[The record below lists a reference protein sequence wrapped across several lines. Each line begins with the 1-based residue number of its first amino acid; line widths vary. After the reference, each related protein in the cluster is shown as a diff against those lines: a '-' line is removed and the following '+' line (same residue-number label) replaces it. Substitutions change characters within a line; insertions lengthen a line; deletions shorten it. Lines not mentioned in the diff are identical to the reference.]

1 MINKKKIAVLGGTGN
16 LGYALAWRWARA
28 GHEVT
33 VGSRVEEKAQ
43 NAAAELNK
51 KPGGESIKGADNLAA
66 TKQAEVV
73 VLTVPFAAHKATLE
87 SIKPGLSGQ
96 VFIDTTVPLMPPKV
110 AVVQLPE
117 EGSAAALTR
126 NILGDRARVTAA
138 FHNVAANLLEQDVE
152 IDCDILVTGD
162 NLETRKQVMQL
173 VEDSGCRAINAGKL
187 ANAAAAEA
195 LTSLLI
201 HINKTY
207 KTSHS
212 GIRITGIDGNLGGNF
227 PNFPNILSADDA
239 D

>member
-1 MINKKKIAVLGGTGN
+1 MFNKKKIAILGGTGN
-16 LGYALAWRWARA
+16 LGYGLAWRWARA

-33 VGSRVEEKAQ
+33 IGSRSREKAL

-51 KPGGESIKGADNLAA
+51 KPGAGSIQGADNLTA
-66 TKQAEVV
+66 TKWAEIV
-73 VLTVPFAAHKATLE
+73 VLTVPFAAHQATLD

-96 VFIDTTVPLMPPKV
+96 ILIDTTVPLVPPKV

-117 EGSAAALTR
+117 QGSAAVITR
-126 NILGDRARVTAA
+126 AMLGDRARVTAA
-138 FHNVAANLLEQDVE
+138 YHNVAANLLEQDVD

-162 NLETRKQVMQL
+162 DLQTRREVMQL

-212 GIRITGIDGNLGGNF
+212 GIRITGIEKTD
-227 PNFPNILSADDA
+227 
-239 D
+239 

>member
-16 LGYALAWRWARA
+16 LGYGLAWRWARA
-28 GHEVT
+28 GHDVT
-33 VGSRVEEKAQ
+33 IGSRVKEKAL
-43 NAAAELNK
+43 NAAAELNERL
-51 KPGGESIKGADNLAA
+51 GDGSLNGADNLSA
-66 TKQAEVV
+66 TKQAEIV
-73 VLTVPFAAHKATLE
+73 VLTVPFAAHEATLE
-87 SIKPGLSGQ
+87 SIRPGLSGQ
-96 VFIDTTVPLMPPKV
+96 IVIDTTVPLVPPKV

-117 EGSAAALTR
+117 AGSAAVITR

-138 FHNVAANLLEQDVE
+138 YHNVAANLLERDVE

-162 NLETRKQVMQL
+162 DLETRKEVMQL

-187 ANAAAAEA
+187 ANTAAAEA

-212 GIRITGIDGNLGGNF
+212 GIRITGIDGYLG
-227 PNFPNILSADDA
+227 SE
-239 D
+239 

>member
-1 MINKKKIAVLGGTGN
+1 MLNKKKIAILGGTGN
-16 LGYALAWRWARA
+16 LGYGLAWRWARA

-33 VGSRVEEKAQ
+33 IGSRSREKAL

-51 KPGGESIKGADNLAA
+51 KPGAGSIRGADNLTA
-66 TKQAEVV
+66 TKRAEIV
-73 VLTVPFAAHKATLE
+73 VLTVPFAAHQATLD

-96 VFIDTTVPLMPPKV
+96 ILIDTTVPLMPPKV

-117 EGSAAALTR
+117 QGSAAVITR
-126 NILGDRARVTAA
+126 DMLGDRARVAA
-138 FHNVAANLLEQDVE
+138 AYHNVAANLLEQDVE

-162 NLETRKQVMQL
+162 DLQTRKEVMQL

-207 KTSHS
+207 KTGHS
-212 GIRITGIDGNLGGNF
+212 GIRITGIEKTD
-227 PNFPNILSADDA
+227 
-239 D
+239 

>member
-16 LGYALAWRWARA
+16 LGYGLAWRWARA
-28 GHEVT
+28 GHDVT
-33 VGSRVEEKAQ
+33 IGSRVKEKAL
-43 NAAAELNK
+43 NAAAELNERL
-51 KPGGESIKGADNLAA
+51 GDGSLNGADNLSA

-73 VLTVPFAAHKATLE
+73 VLTVPFAAHEATLE

-96 VFIDTTVPLMPPKV
+96 ILIDTTVPLVPPRV

-117 EGSAAALTR
+117 AGSAAVITR
-126 NILGDRARVTAA
+126 NTLGDRARVTAA
-138 FHNVAANLLEQDVE
+138 YHNVAANLLERDVE

-162 NLETRKQVMQL
+162 DLETRKEVMQL

-187 ANAAAAEA
+187 ANTAAAEA

-212 GIRITGIDGNLGGNF
+212 GIRITGIDG
-227 PNFPNILSADDA
+227 
-239 D
+239 

>member
-28 GHEVT
+28 GHEVI

-162 NLETRKQVMQL
+162 DLGTRKQVMQL

-212 GIRITGIDGNLGGNF
+212 GIRITGIDGNLGGN
-227 PNFPNILSADDA
+227 LGSE
-239 D
+239 

>member
-1 MINKKKIAVLGGTGN
+1 MIDKKKIAVLGGTGN
-16 LGYALAWRWARA
+16 LGYGLAWRWARS
-28 GHEVT
+28 GHGVII
-33 VGSRVEEKAQ
+33 GSRVAEKAL
-43 NAAAELNK
+43 NAAAELK
-51 KPGGESIKGADNLAA
+51 RKPGGESIRGADNLTA

-73 VLTVPFAAHKATLE
+73 VLTVPFAAHAATLQ
-87 SIKPGLSGQ
+87 SIRAGLSGQ
-96 VFIDTTVPLMPPKV
+96 IVIDTTVPLMPPKV

-117 EGSAAALTR
+117 EGCAAVITR

-138 FHNVAANLLEQDVE
+138 YHNVAAKLLEQDVA

-162 NLETRKQVMQL
+162 ELETRKQVMQL
-173 VEDSGCRAINAGKL
+173 VEDSGCRAVNAGKL

-212 GIRITGIDGNLGGNF
+212 GIRITGIEKT
-227 PNFPNILSADDA
+227 S
-239 D
+239 